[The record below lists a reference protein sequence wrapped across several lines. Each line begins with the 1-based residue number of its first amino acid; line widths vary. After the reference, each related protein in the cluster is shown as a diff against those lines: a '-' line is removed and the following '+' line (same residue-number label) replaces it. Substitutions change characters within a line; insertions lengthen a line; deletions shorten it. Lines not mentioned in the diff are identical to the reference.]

1 MIKPIKFLS
10 LFLLLTLF
18 STYIP
23 NHKTADKSVFLPI
36 KNIEVENAK
45 ILNSDI
51 IIKEIESIK
60 GKNLLFINRKTI
72 KDNLDKFDFILNF
85 RVKRIYPDTLK
96 ILIFEKKPVA
106 VYLDGKN
113 RFYISE
119 KGTLIKFIELEDFKD
134 LPMVFGKKIN
144 FKKIFIELKK
154 VNFPINEIKSFHYF
168 DIGRWDITLKN
179 SKVIK
184 LPTNNYIQKLKNF
197 ILISND
203 KSFDQYK
210 IFDYR
215 VKDQLILN

>member
-1 MIKPIKFLS
+1 
-10 LFLLLTLF
+10 
-18 STYIP
+18 
-23 NHKTADKSVFLPI
+23 
-36 KNIEVENAK
+36 
-45 ILNSDI
+45 
-51 IIKEIESIK
+51 
-60 GKNLLFINRKTI
+60 
-72 KDNLDKFDFILNF
+72 
-85 RVKRIYPDTLK
+85 
-96 ILIFEKKPVA
+96 
-106 VYLDGKN
+106 
-113 RFYISE
+113 
-119 KGTLIKFIELEDFKD
+119 
-134 LPMVFGKKIN
+134 MVFGKKIN

-179 SKVIK
+179 DKVIK